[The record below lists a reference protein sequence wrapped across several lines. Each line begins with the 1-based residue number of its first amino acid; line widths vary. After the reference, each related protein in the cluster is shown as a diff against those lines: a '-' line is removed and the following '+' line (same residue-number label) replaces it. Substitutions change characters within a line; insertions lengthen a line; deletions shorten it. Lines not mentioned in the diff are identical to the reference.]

1 MLLGIDVLLLLVVAA
16 GSKRGGGGIEACE
29 GSDGDLITEALTDDV
44 TEGSPPC
51 SDKGSS
57 ELRASPFPKVMA
69 GGDKVGGVGVLAIWT
84 QSDSSGISSS
94 HTFSTW

>member
-51 SDKGSS
+51 SEK
-57 ELRASPFPKVMA
+57 K
-69 GGDKVGGVGVLAIWT
+69 
-84 QSDSSGISSS
+84 
-94 HTFSTW
+94 

>member
-44 TEGSPPC
+44 TEGIPTW
-51 SDKGSS
+51 S
-57 ELRASPFPKVMA
+57 EKHKVCYIF
-69 GGDKVGGVGVLAIWT
+69 VTYV
-84 QSDSSGISSS
+84 Q
-94 HTFSTW
+94 TFA

>member
-44 TEGSPPC
+44 TEGNPPC
-51 SDKGSS
+51 SEKKPKYFVVLSLMS
-57 ELRASPFPKVMA
+57 NQWLRILEIRRDEHTHICTHHPITQ
-69 GGDKVGGVGVLAIWT
+69 VLPY
-84 QSDSSGISSS
+84 GL
-94 HTFSTW
+94 

>member
-1 MLLGIDVLLLLVVAA
+1 MLLGMDVLLLLVVAA

-51 SDKGSS
+51 SAKNNKACYTTYVQQWAQNSGSK
-57 ELRASPFPKVMA
+57 R
-69 GGDKVGGVGVLAIWT
+69 
-84 QSDSSGISSS
+84 
-94 HTFSTW
+94 

>member
-51 SDKGSS
+51 SEKNNKNVVFLSLISIIGSK
-57 ELRASPFPKVMA
+57 FC
-69 GGDKVGGVGVLAIWT
+69 I
-84 QSDSSGISSS
+84 
-94 HTFSTW
+94 

>member
-51 SDKGSS
+51 SEKNN
-57 ELRASPFPKVMA
+57 KVCYVFITYIQLSA
-69 GGDKVGGVGVLAIWT
+69 QNSRTKRW
-84 QSDSSGISSS
+84 
-94 HTFSTW
+94 

>member
-1 MLLGIDVLLLLVVAA
+1 MLSGIDVLLLLVVAA

-51 SDKGSS
+51 SEKNNKYIMFLSLISHHWLRILEMRGNKHIHLCTHHPLTQAFPRGS
-57 ELRASPFPKVMA
+57 
-69 GGDKVGGVGVLAIWT
+69 
-84 QSDSSGISSS
+84 
-94 HTFSTW
+94 

>member
-16 GSKRGGGGIEACE
+16 GSKRGGGGIEACD

-51 SDKGSS
+51 SETNK
-57 ELRASPFPKVMA
+57 RIRYVFITYVQP
-69 GGDKVGGVGVLAIWT
+69 LA
-84 QSDSSGISSS
+84 QN
-94 HTFSTW
+94 STNKR